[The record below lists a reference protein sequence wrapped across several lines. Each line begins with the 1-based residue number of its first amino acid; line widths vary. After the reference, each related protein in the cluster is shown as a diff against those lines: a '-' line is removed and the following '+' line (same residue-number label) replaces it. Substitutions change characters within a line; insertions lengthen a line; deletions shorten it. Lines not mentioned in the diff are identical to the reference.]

1 MCGENDDNGG
11 AAGSSRRLPA
21 VGAMRGPCGCE
32 EKLKTTVVVV
42 LSDDDDYEEEFRRTL
57 VLARSAVY
65 LLLRALIHIYTRK
78 RRPAASKKQHRH
90 RFHGIH
96 RRKSGRW
103 SAEIRDNMIKGSRS
117 WVGTFDTAE
126 EAAWAYDAV
135 ARRLYGAKARTNFHH
150 LPPPRPV
157 VPLPAP
163 AVAKRKMNS
172 KRKKP
177 AEVAVAAEMVAPAGG
192 EPAAGEMAPVLL
204 GNALEAT
211 NGWEFEP
218 YSCMGLVVGGA
229 VQLLHNYAA
238 DEPEPADELQLLHL
252 HGGAMVDFAADGC
265 LWSF

>member
-1 MCGENDDNGG
+1 MCGENDNNGA

-21 VGAMRGPCGCE
+21 VGAMRGPCIE
-32 EKLKTTVVVV
+32 EKLKTVVVV
-42 LSDDDDYEEEFRRTL
+42 LSDDDDDYEEEFRRYCENTTL
-57 VLARSAVY
+57 PAKGDKGGR
-65 LLLRALIHIYTRK
+65 

-135 ARRLYGAKARTNFHH
+135 ARRLYGPNARTNFP
-150 LPPPRPV
+150 LPPPPPPPV
-157 VPLPAP
+157 APLLPAP
-163 AVAKRKMNS
+163 AVANKKMNS
-172 KRKKP
+172 KSKKP
-177 AEVAVAAEMVAPAGG
+177 APKMVVAPAGG
-192 EPAAGEMAPVLL
+192 ETAAAAGEMAPVLL

-218 YSCMGLVVGGA
+218 YSCMGLVVCSA
-229 VQLLHNYAA
+229 VYNYA
-238 DEPEPADELQLLHL
+238 DEPEPADDELQLLHL
-252 HGGAMVDFAADGC
+252 MHGGAMADFAADGC

>member
-21 VGAMRGPCGCE
+21 VGALRGPCGCE

-42 LSDDDDYEEEFRRTL
+42 LSDDDDYEEEFR
-57 VLARSAVY
+57 
-65 LLLRALIHIYTRK
+65 
-78 RRPAASKKQHRH
+78 SKKQHRH

-218 YSCMGLVVGGA
+218 YSSMGLVVGGA
-229 VQLLHNYAA
+229 VYNYA

-252 HGGAMVDFAADGC
+252 MHGGAMVDFAADGC

>member
-1 MCGENDDNGG
+1 MEEVEYRSDKGG
-11 AAGSSRRLPA
+11 R
-21 VGAMRGPCGCE
+21 
-32 EKLKTTVVVV
+32 
-42 LSDDDDYEEEFRRTL
+42 
-57 VLARSAVY
+57 
-65 LLLRALIHIYTRK
+65 
-78 RRPAASKKQHRH
+78 RRPAASKKQH

-135 ARRLYGAKARTNFHH
+135 ARRLYGPNARTNFP
-150 LPPPRPV
+150 LPPPPPV
-157 VPLPAP
+157 APLLPAP
-163 AVAKRKMNS
+163 AVANKKMNS

-177 AEVAVAAEMVAPAGG
+177 AVAAEMVGGPAGG

-229 VQLLHNYAA
+229 VYNYA
-238 DEPEPADELQLLHL
+238 DEPEPADDELQLLHL

>member
-42 LSDDDDYEEEFRRTL
+42 LSDDDDDDDYEEEFRR
-57 VLARSAVY
+57 
-65 LLLRALIHIYTRK
+65 
-78 RRPAASKKQHRH
+78 KKQHRH

-103 SAEIRDNMIKGSRS
+103 SAEIRDNVIMGSRS

>member
-42 LSDDDDYEEEFRRTL
+42 LSDDDDYEEEFRRYCENTTL
-57 VLARSAVY
+57 PAKGDKGGR
-65 LLLRALIHIYTRK
+65 
-78 RRPAASKKQHRH
+78 RRPAASKKQH

-135 ARRLYGAKARTNFHH
+135 ARRLYGPNARTNFP
-150 LPPPRPV
+150 LPPPPPPPPV
-157 VPLPAP
+157 VVPLLPAP
-163 AVAKRKMNS
+163 AVANKKMNS

-177 AEVAVAAEMVAPAGG
+177 VVAAEMVAPAGG
-192 EPAAGEMAPVLL
+192 EPAAAAGEMAPVLL

-218 YSCMGLVVGGA
+218 YSSMGLVVGGA
-229 VQLLHNYAA
+229 VYNYA
-238 DEPEPADELQLLHL
+238 DEPETADELQLLHL
-252 HGGAMVDFAADGC
+252 MHGGAMVDFAADGC

>member
-1 MCGENDDNGG
+1 
-11 AAGSSRRLPA
+11 
-21 VGAMRGPCGCE
+21 MRGPCE
-32 EKLKTTVVVV
+32 EKLKTVVVV
-42 LSDDDDYEEEFRRTL
+42 LSDDDDDYEEEFRRYCENTTL
-57 VLARSAVY
+57 PAKGDKGGR
-65 LLLRALIHIYTRK
+65 
-78 RRPAASKKQHRH
+78 RRPAASKKQH

-135 ARRLYGAKARTNFHH
+135 ARRLYGPNARTNFP
-150 LPPPRPV
+150 LPPPPPV
-157 VPLPAP
+157 APLLPAP
-163 AVAKRKMNS
+163 AVANKKMNS

-177 AEVAVAAEMVAPAGG
+177 AVAAEMVGGPAGG

-229 VQLLHNYAA
+229 VYNYA
-238 DEPEPADELQLLHL
+238 DEPEPADDELQLLHL